1 MPKTD
6 VFYFE
11 GLNDILIA
19 MMTTKETVSTP
30 PQYGEVIRLPIA
42 TKLKVKGNGSELEKW
57 ASSKMFRRVSR
68 ETKHEIG
75 LDHVGIPIELMD
87 QIKGLAVKNGVTFG
101 RNNARELPYFAFGF
115 IGDIE
120 GGGKKI
126 VWYPKT
132 QLSIVV
138 DEEYATAE
146 EDTKI
151 DDVTANLVATGLL
164 NNGVMYSSFDSNRD
178 SALDVSPGKFI
189 DQPVYDEDQW
199 DSLLNIPSAPKLVTG
214 QIKTDGSVEL
224 DWDIVLGA
232 KSYLI
237 HYADANET
245 DPHRA
250 IYMGYSETSSWTLAA
265 KDVPTH
271 VAGDKIP
278 FFVQTYNVL
287 GVGATDVDKAR
298 NLHDNQH
305 LTGSA
310 WSDPYIAEF
319 N

>member
-1 MPKTD
+1 MGTTD

-11 GLNDILIA
+11 GLDDILIA
-19 MMTTKETVSTP
+19 MMTKKDTVSTA
-30 PQYGEVIRLPIA
+30 PQYGEIIRLPIA

-68 ETKHEIG
+68 ETKHELG

-87 QIKGLAVKNGVTFG
+87 QIKGLIAKNGVTFG
-101 RNNARELPYFAFGF
+101 KNNARELPYFAFGF
-115 IGDIE
+115 IGNVE
-120 GGGKKI
+120 GGGKKA

-146 EDTKI
+146 EETKI

-178 SALDVSPGKFI
+178 SALGVSVDKFI
-189 DQPVYDEDQW
+189 KQPVYDETQW
-199 DSLLNIPSAPKLVTG
+199 DTVLNIPNYPQSVIG
-214 QIKTDGSVEL
+214 SIESDGSVKL
-224 DWDIVLGA
+224 NWDAVDGA

-245 DPHRA
+245 DPHKA
-250 IYMGYSETSSWTLAA
+250 AFMGCSETNSWTLTAA
-265 KDVPTH
+265 DVPTH
-271 VAGDKIP
+271 VAGDEIR
-278 FFVQTYNVL
+278 FYVQSYNVVAPS
-287 GVGATDVDKAR
+287 GTTDVEKAAA
-298 NLHDNQH
+298 LHDGPF
-305 LTGSA
+305 TGSA
-310 WSDPYIAEF
+310 WSTPFVATFE
-319 N
+319 